1 MMQEKA
7 KKTKLLVV
15 EDELLI
21 AEDLSARLRKIGY
34 EITGT
39 VPTGEEALKLCETA
53 IPDVILMD
61 IMLGK
66 GMDGIET
73 QKIIKEKYN
82 VPVIYLT
89 SYSDP
94 VTVSRAK
101 LTEPYGYIIKPF
113 DERELHTT
121 IEMAVH
127 KHKTET
133 ALRDREK
140 ELRELNKTKDKLFSI
155 IAHDLKNPFLGI
167 LGFTEVLANSYEK
180 YSEEERLKMVRFIN
194 NSATNTYRLLENLLE
209 WSRIQISGIKVV
221 PSDIIADE
229 LISDTTEMLLE
240 SAARKNISVSIKTE
254 KDTKICTDESMLKTI
269 IRNLLSNAIKFTP
282 KGGSICLRTDRIR
295 GGIKITVQDNGS
307 GIQETSL
314 KNLFSLNR
322 NTSTNGTDGEK
333 GTGLGLIL
341 CKEFT
346 DKLQGKIIAESTP
359 GKGTKITV
367 ELPSLR
373 SG

>member
-1 MMQEKA
+1 MQQNTNKI
-7 KKTKLLVV
+7 KLLIV

-21 AEDLSARLRKIGY
+21 AEDLSARLRAIGY

-39 VPTGEEALKLCETA
+39 VPTGEEALKICETTF
-53 IPDVILMD
+53 PDVILMD

-66 GMDGIET
+66 GIDGIET
-73 QKIIKEKYN
+73 QKIIKERYN
-82 VPVIYLT
+82 IPVIYLT
-89 SYSDP
+89 SYSDA

-101 LTEPYGYIIKPF
+101 MTEPYGYIIKPF

-140 ELRELNKTKDKLFSI
+140 ELSELNKTKDKLFSI

-167 LGFTEVLANSYEK
+167 LGFTEVLANTYDK
-180 YSEEERLKMVRFIN
+180 YSEEEKLKMIRFVH
-194 NSATNTYRLLENLLE
+194 NSTFNTYRLLENLLE
-209 WSRIQISGIKVV
+209 WSRIQISGIKIV
-221 PSDIIADE
+221 PSEIIAEE

-240 SAARKNISVSIKTE
+240 SAVRKNISVSIKTE
-254 KDTKICTDESMLKTI
+254 KDTKIRTDEDMLKTI
-269 IRNLLSNAIKFTP
+269 IRNLLSNAIKFTH
-282 KGGSICLRTDRIR
+282 KGGSVFLNADKIR
-295 GGIKITVQDNGS
+295 GGIRITVRDNGR
-307 GIQETSL
+307 GIQESL
-314 KNLFSLNR
+314 LNNLFSLDR
-322 NTSTNGTDGEK
+322 NTSTNGTEGEK
-333 GTGLGLIL
+333 GTGLGLVL
-341 CKEFT
+341 CKEFM
-346 DKLQGKIIAESTP
+346 DKLQGRIIAESTP

-367 ELPSLR
+367 ELPSLK